1 MKILDF
7 FEIYRFIIIGI
18 IAVTIDAL
26 VYFLLTFFGV
36 FSYELSKRISFIAG
50 AIFAFFFN
58 RKYVF
63 QIEKK
68 NIYQF
73 LGFGFLYFISFL
85 LNGYSHDVVI
95 DKLDIPLVA
104 FLFATSVSTIINY
117 LGQKFIIFRKVVKNK

>member
-7 FEIYRFIIIGI
+7 FEIYRFLIVGI
-18 IAVTIDAL
+18 ITVTIDAL

-68 NIYQF
+68 KY
-73 LGFGFLYFISFL
+73 ISILRF
-85 LNGYSHDVVI
+85 
-95 DKLDIPLVA
+95 
-104 FLFATSVSTIINY
+104 
-117 LGQKFIIFRKVVKNK
+117 

>member
-1 MKILDF
+1 MKIVNF
-7 FEIYRFIIIGI
+7 FEIYRFIIVGF

-36 FSYELSKRISFIAG
+36 FSYEHSKRISFIAG

-68 NIYQF
+68 KYLSIFRLRSFIFYI
-73 LGFGFLYFISFL
+73 ISF
-85 LNGYSHDVVI
+85 
-95 DKLDIPLVA
+95 KW
-104 FLFATSVSTIINY
+104 LFARYCY
-117 LGQKFIIFRKVVKNK
+117 L